1 MPDPLSS
8 DTPAVHSD
16 FPPTRAAVASS
27 SSSLASLAS
36 LASAASAML
45 ECSTCGVPWRQ
56 RNFAVTC
63 R

>member
-1 MPDPLSS
+1 VPDPLSS

-36 LASAASAML
+36 AASAML